1 MQMTAGAEA
10 LGRARVAL
18 GAVFLLRTT
27 PLLAAFHIPFLA
39 DTIPLLGWPDGH
51 AHFMPFI
58 PALPDALLAALCI
71 ARTLAAVAFMIGVR
85 ARVAGLLAGGLGY
98 LTVLQ
103 DPARFFTT
111 HHVIF
116 LGTMLLACTDAV
128 SACALRPGRPRSPA
142 SSAWLIRAWLA
153 SIYVWAAIA
162 KLRPDWFDGRT
173 FSLLAREGQ
182 FRPFVAST
190 LLATDTRRCVI
201 AWCVVATEL
210 ALAPLVLI
218 PRTRR
223 AGLVLAIAFH
233 LGLEWAASPDLFGW
247 AMIALLLAFLDL
259 NEPSSGHS
267 AGTSGRKAP

>member
-1 MQMTAGAEA
+1 MNGGTANA
-10 LGRARVAL
+10 LGRARVAM

-27 PLLAAFHIPFLA
+27 PLLAVFFHIPFLA
-39 DTIPLLGWPDGH
+39 DTKPLLGWPHDH
-51 AHFMPFI
+51 AHFAPFI
-58 PALPDALLAALCI
+58 PVVPDALLAVLCI
-71 ARTLAAVAFMIGVR
+71 VRTLAAVAFLLGVH
-85 ARVAGLLAGGLGY
+85 ARLAGLLAGALGY
-98 LTVLQ
+98 VTVLQ

-116 LGTMLLACTDAV
+116 LGTMLVACTDAV
-128 SACALRPGRPRSPA
+128 AACALRPAEPRNPT
-142 SSAWLIRAWLA
+142 SSAWLIRAWVA

-173 FSLLAREGQ
+173 FALLAREGQ

-210 ALAPLVLI
+210 ALAPLLLI

-223 AGLVLAIAFH
+223 AGLALAVAFH
-233 LGLEWAASPDLFGW
+233 LSLEWAASPDLFGW
-247 AMIALLLAFLDL
+247 AMIALLLSFLDL
-259 NEPSSGHS
+259 NEPASGHS
-267 AGTSGRKAP
+267 GDRGRGRNL

>member
-1 MQMTAGAEA
+1 M
-10 LGRARVAL
+10 AL

-39 DTIPLLGWPDGH
+39 DTKPLLGWPDGH

-98 LTVLQ
+98 VTVLQ

-128 SACALRPGRPRSPA
+128 SACALRPGRTRSPA
-142 SSAWLIRAWLA
+142 SSAWLIRAWVA

-173 FSLLAREGQ
+173 FALLAREGQ

-190 LLATDTRRCVI
+190 LLCDRYKAMRHRLVRRRDR
-201 AWCVVATEL
+201 AR
-210 ALAPLVLI
+210 
-218 PRTRR
+218 PR
-223 AGLVLAIAFH
+223 
-233 LGLEWAASPDLFGW
+233 
-247 AMIALLLAFLDL
+247 
-259 NEPSSGHS
+259 PSSADPQNPARWPGAGDRISPGPRVGGVARSLRLGHDRAA
-267 AGTSGRKAP
+267 AGVS